1 MRWPTC
7 SHERPAEKG
16 NMVGGLEVP
25 AIAPGVLSRTAKE
38 RMLSQSGEP
47 LFLADWVD
55 TLMLH
60 LEVDPAALQQ
70 ATPFP
75 LDLFNGRAFVSLVF
89 FTMRRMRPRL
99 GGRIG
104 EWLLRPIATH
114 EFLNVRTYVEC
125 NGEPG
130 IHFLA
135 EWLPN
140 AFSVR
145 IGPPVFGLPY
155 RLGRMEYK
163 HSLGTERHISG
174 QVMDRP
180 TGTSLSYRG
189 ELSSPTDFVPCAG
202 GSLDEWLMERYTAF
216 THRHGVSRFFR
227 VWHPPWPQVPAHVE
241 LTDDS
246 LLRSNWPWLA
256 EATHIGANYSP
267 GFRDVWIG
275 RPNRC

>member
-1 MRWPTC
+1 MP
-7 SHERPAEKG
+7 
-16 NMVGGLEVP
+16 GGLETP
-25 AIAPGVLSRTAKE
+25 MLAPGALSQAAKE
-38 RMLSQSGEP
+38 RMLSRSGEP

-55 TLMLH
+55 VLMVH
-60 LEVDPAALQQ
+60 LEVDPTSLQR

-75 LDLFNGRAFVSLVF
+75 LDLFDGRAFVSLVF
-89 FTMRRMRPRL
+89 FTMRRMRPRR

-114 EFLNVRTYVEC
+114 EFLNVRTYVES

-130 IHFLA
+130 IYFLA

-145 IGPPVFGLPY
+145 IGPSAFGLPY
-155 RLGRMEYK
+155 RLGRMAYE
-163 HSLGTERHISG
+163 HNFGTERRISG
-174 QVMDRP
+174 RVVDAP
-180 TGTSLSYRG
+180 TGAELAYRG
-189 ELSSPTDFVPCAG
+189 ELSSPMDFVLCAA

-216 THRHGVSRFFR
+216 THRNGVSRFFR

-241 LTDDS
+241 LTDAF
-246 LLRSNWPWLA
+246 LVRSNWPWLA